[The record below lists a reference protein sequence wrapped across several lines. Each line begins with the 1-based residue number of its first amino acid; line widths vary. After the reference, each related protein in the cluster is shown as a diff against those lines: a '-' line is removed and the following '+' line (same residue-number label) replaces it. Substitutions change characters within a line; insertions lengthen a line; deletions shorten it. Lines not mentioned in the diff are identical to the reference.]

1 MTKTKQGKHSLRH
14 HLTLVERGI
23 KMIFLLDQWWEVR
36 KVMSNI
42 SLKEIFKICII
53 LVGRE

>member
-1 MTKTKQGKHSLRH
+1 M
-14 HLTLVERGI
+14 ERGI

-42 SLKEIFKICII
+42 SLKGIFKICII
-53 LVGRE
+53 SVGRE